1 MKETIRQCDTDDVE
15 LLKAVSY
22 QTFDETFRTQNKAE
36 NIEAYL
42 KDAFTNEQLIKELK
56 HPHSSFY
63 FIYFNDNLAGY
74 LKINTRDAQT
84 ESIGTNF
91 MEIERIYILN
101 HYQGHGLGNELLDFA
116 LETAKEEDKDKIW
129 LGVWENNEN
138 AIGFYEKRG
147 FTPVDTHTFYLG
159 DEQQVDIIMI
169 KALS

>member
-63 FIYFNDNLAGY
+63 FIYSDDNLAGY
-74 LKINTRDAQT
+74 LKINTQDAQS
-84 ESIGTNF
+84 ESMGTNF

-101 HYQGHGLGNELLDFA
+101 HYQGYGLGSELLDFA
-116 LETAKEEDKDKIW
+116 LETAKEENIDKIW
-129 LGVWENNEN
+129 LGVWEKNEN

-147 FTPVDTHTFYLG
+147 FNPVDTHAFCLG

-169 KALS
+169 KVLS